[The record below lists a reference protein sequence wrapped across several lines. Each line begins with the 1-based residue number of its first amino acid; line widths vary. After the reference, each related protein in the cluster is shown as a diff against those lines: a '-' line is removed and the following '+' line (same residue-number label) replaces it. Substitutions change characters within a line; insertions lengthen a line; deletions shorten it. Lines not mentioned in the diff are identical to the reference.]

1 MEPGELRLVR
11 PNSTALWETAGRL
24 IDEYVASL
32 PVTLEFQDF
41 AHERASLE
49 HEYGPP
55 DGVFLLALADH
66 RLIGCG
72 AFRRFSPTRC
82 EMKRLFVQQGQRRGV
97 GRAIAVE
104 LIALAKASGYQT
116 MLLDTLPSMHRARR
130 LYASLG
136 FRQIPPYRFNPV
148 PGTTFMALDF

>member
-1 MEPGELRLVR
+1 
-11 PNSTALWETAGRL
+11 
-24 IDEYVASL
+24 
-32 PVTLEFQDF
+32 
-41 AHERASLE
+41 
-49 HEYGPP
+49 
-55 DGVFLLALADH
+55 
-66 RLIGCG
+66 
-72 AFRRFSPTRC
+72 
-82 EMKRLFVQQGQRRGV
+82 
-97 GRAIAVE
+97 VE